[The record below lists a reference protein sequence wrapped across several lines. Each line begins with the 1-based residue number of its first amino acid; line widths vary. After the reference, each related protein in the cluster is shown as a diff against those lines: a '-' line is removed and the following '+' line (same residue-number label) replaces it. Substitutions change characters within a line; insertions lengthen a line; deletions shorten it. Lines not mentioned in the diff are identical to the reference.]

1 MNFIVGIIKALLYLV
16 LGIIGMAIL
25 IIAVPIGVLMVVGI
39 VLYYILGGPAKD
51 RAKLESRGSNVQVR

>member
-1 MNFIVGIIKALLYLV
+1 MHLVVGLIKALMYLV

-25 IIAVPIGVLMVVGI
+25 IIAVPIGVLMVGGI

-51 RAKLESRGSNVQVR
+51 RDRLAS

>member
-51 RAKLESRGSNVQVR
+51 RANLESRGSNVQVR